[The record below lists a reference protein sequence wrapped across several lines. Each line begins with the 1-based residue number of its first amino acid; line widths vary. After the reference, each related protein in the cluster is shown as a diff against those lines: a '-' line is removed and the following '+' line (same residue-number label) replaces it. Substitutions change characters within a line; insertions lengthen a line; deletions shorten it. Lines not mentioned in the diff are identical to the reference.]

1 MSERETESER
11 GRERGGERVRER
23 GSERDGGRETER
35 DGETESQW
43 RQRERERESSHGVS
57 AGTFIVISRMR
68 CTDVDTE
75 RIPIGPQQESLD
87 IGCII
92 AMKASAYSPLQFGR
106 YENIFCSSCSSFM
119 LVLS

>member
-1 MSERETESER
+1 MREGESEGVRESEREAA
-11 GRERGGERVRER
+11 RET
-23 GSERDGGRETER
+23 GGRETER

-75 RIPIGPQQESLD
+75 RIPIGPQQESLE
-87 IGCII
+87 IGWHLCN
-92 AMKASAYSPLQFGR
+92 
-106 YENIFCSSCSSFM
+106 ESFSI
-119 LVLS
+119 LAPSVWSI